1 VPHSAAAVVAPR
13 PRWSPERKAIRAHKM
28 ILTALVV
35 TIGGKRDLDRP
46 AASGCRRVQLL
57 TALRCDTGLGLTISR
72 LRTEVTAALASD
84 DEVRAGLAR
93 WHDCMAARGYSYSQ
107 PAEAMNA
114 LAHDVHAG
122 RLSVEDLRKKEIET
136 AVVDTACYLSTGL
149 IEVLAAAC
157 ERAER
162 AVLARAAGT
171 GSSCA
176 ARSTTPWL
184 GPRPCSTA
192 MR

>member
-1 VPHSAAAVVAPR
+1 MPHSAAAVVAPR

-35 TIGGKRDLDRP
+35 TIGEAGSGSPSGRRLPTCSAAHSTSMRHGSGIDDLPSEDGGHCGARQ
-46 AASGCRRVQLL
+46 RR
-57 TALRCDTGLGLTISR
+57 RGSR
-72 LRTEVTAALASD
+72 GS
-84 DEVRAGLAR
+84 RAVAR
-93 WHDCMAARGYSYSQ
+93 LHGGARVSYSQ